1 LGKII
6 LIRGLP
12 GSGKTTAAK
21 EFDCFHLEADMFFV
35 RDNIY
40 SFNKEHI
47 KEAHEFCQKMAETIM
62 ETGADLV
69 VSNTFTT
76 KKELDPYLTL
86 AKKYNYDISVFT
98 VVGNFKNK
106 HNVPEEVIKKMK
118 NRFEKIEEEQW
129 QKEKI

>member
-47 KEAHEFCQKMAETIM
+47 KEAHEFCQKN
-62 ETGADLV
+62 G
-69 VSNTFTT
+69 
-76 KKELDPYLTL
+76 
-86 AKKYNYDISVFT
+86 
-98 VVGNFKNK
+98 GNN
-106 HNVPEEVIKKMK
+106 NG
-118 NRFEKIEEEQW
+118 NRCGFGCV
-129 QKEKI
+129 